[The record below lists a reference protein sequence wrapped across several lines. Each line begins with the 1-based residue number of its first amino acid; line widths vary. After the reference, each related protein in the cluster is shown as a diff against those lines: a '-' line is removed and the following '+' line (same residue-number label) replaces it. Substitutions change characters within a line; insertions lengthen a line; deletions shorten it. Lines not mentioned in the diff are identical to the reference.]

1 MSHEHSGHTDPSGL
15 AKLNGHVQSPPPDSS
30 PVPVEDPADLD
41 DQVDA
46 EDNSMHAQ
54 QSIKSVEAD
63 ASTVV
68 QSVTSSDPGLFT
80 FVLPITAKSHH
91 VSSL

>member
-1 MSHEHSGHTDPSGL
+1 MNILVTPTPAALQNSTAMSSR
-15 AKLNGHVQSPPPDSS
+15 PPPDSS